1 MGRENADALE
11 KFALV
16 QAGEGDA
23 LATRLEAVERAYR
36 ELLGRVQRYE
46 RERAD
51 IRARLERVLAHIA
64 SLKTS

>member
-1 MGRENADALE
+1 MSREHVDALE
-11 KFALV
+11 KIPLV
-16 QAGEGDA
+16 DTREGDA
-23 LATRLEAVERAYR
+23 LATRLAAVERAYL

-64 SLKTS
+64 TLKP